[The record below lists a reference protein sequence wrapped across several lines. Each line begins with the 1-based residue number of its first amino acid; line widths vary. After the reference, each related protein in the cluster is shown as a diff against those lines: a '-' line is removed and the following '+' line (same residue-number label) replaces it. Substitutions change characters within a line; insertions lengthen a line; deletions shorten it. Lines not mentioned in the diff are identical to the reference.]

1 MKKTRDNARPSKT
14 WIGVGCCAAMSL
26 SAVSMGARADSGSVQ
41 LYGLV
46 GTYIDSLKR
55 SDMKSSQVQ
64 EGSGGLVTSYWGMRG
79 KEDLGGGTSAIFVL
93 ESFLQPNNGSMG
105 RSSADP
111 FWSRNAYVGF
121 TGNIGK
127 LTFGR
132 QTNPT
137 YLTMQMVNPFGSS
150 VVFSPIVVQS
160 FVTTYGGAIVGDTV
174 WNNTAQYTTPVYKGV
189 SGTVIYGVGGVA
201 GQPGVANLGLHVT
214 YTGSALTAV
223 FSAQRVRVPVVAP
236 STGQYAYLAGAAYD
250 FGVAKVYGAAE
261 MTSNVGVET
270 GTHTYELGLSVPLSP
285 QDSILAEW
293 ARTKRSGGKTDNSLR
308 NTGAIAYDHFLSKRT
323 DVYLVYSVDKLTG
336 NPTGNTFGAG
346 IRHTF

>member
-1 MKKTRDNARPSKT
+1 M
-14 WIGVGCCAAMSL
+14 
-26 SAVSMGARADSGSVQ
+26 Q

-46 GTYIDSLKR
+46 GTYVDSLKR

-64 EGSGGLVTSYWGMRG
+64 MGSGGLTTSYWGLRG

-93 ESFLQPNNGSMG
+93 ESFFQPNNGGMG
-105 RSSADP
+105 RSSSDP

-121 TGNIGK
+121 AGNFGK
-127 LTFGR
+127 VTFGR

-137 YLTMQMVNPFGSS
+137 YITMQMVNPFGSS
-150 VVFSPIVVQS
+150 VVFSPIVLQS
-160 FVTTYGGAIVGDTV
+160 FVAAYGGAIVGDTV
-174 WNNTAQYTTPVYKGV
+174 WNDAVQYSTPNYKGL

-201 GQPGVANLGLHVT
+201 GAPGISNLGLHVT
-214 YTGSALTAV
+214 YAGNGLTAV
-223 FSAQRVRVPVVAP
+223 LSAQRVRTPVVAP

-270 GTHTYELGLSVPLSP
+270 GTHTYELGLSVPLSA
-285 QDSILAEW
+285 QDSVLAEW

-308 NTGAIAYDHFLSKRT
+308 NTATVGVDHVLSKRT
-323 DVYLVYSVDKLTG
+323 DVYVVYSYDKLSG
-336 NPTGNTFGAG
+336 NPVGNTFGAG